1 MQTIL
6 IRDAL
11 NSIFTSLLFFLLMA
25 ESGLAACPQKVAIA
39 PAPTDDWFLASWLS
53 TEVSSILTVK
63 EKGRCWTFRSLD
75 LTSKA
80 FDVVGSTT
88 GFPRQANQLG
98 QRQVDYLREVL
109 EVTHLLFIDYPQTNN
124 RVKVHLYAIN
134 KNDKLLL
141 EKTYDL
147 TIEQKLIEAN
157 SSSSLLRFLARV
169 TANALTTGY
178 SNTDVYFDVDK
189 RFGEGTIKSKGFLPP
204 LVSSVA
210 LSRIEH
216 RRGYGLF
223 DYAGSIFPGGYLFGI
238 DQINTYYRLDDKPNA
253 DQVPETLNLNIE
265 TYGSCATGNA
275 QGSLF
280 SPLGTTFV
288 GIGIGPCVVWLK
300 SLDRQALWYGKTA
313 VRYFFGHRVFFTDH
327 IFFELNWD
335 SLVFHQELQKTD
347 YAIARQV
354 ERFGLALGWYIPDSE
369 RLASSLWRQILS
381 QFHP

>member
-1 MQTIL
+1 LNYIL
-6 IRDAL
+6 
-11 NSIFTSLLFFLLMA
+11 TSLLFFLLIA
-25 ESGLAACPQKVAIA
+25 ECSLAACLQKVAIA
-39 PAPTDDWFLASWLS
+39 PAPTNDWFLASRLS
-53 TEVSSILTVK
+53 TEVSSILTLK
-63 EKGRCWTFRSLD
+63 EKGRCWNFKSLD

-80 FDVVGSTT
+80 FDIVGSTT

-109 EVTHLLFIDYPQTNN
+109 EVTHLLFIDHPLPNGK
-124 RVKVHLYAIN
+124 VKVHLYSIS
-134 KNDKLLL
+134 DDDRLRL
-141 EKTYDL
+141 EQTYDL
-147 TIEQKLIEAN
+147 SVAQKFIEAN

-169 TANALTTGY
+169 AANALTTGY

-189 RFGEGTIKSKGFLPP
+189 RFGEGTIRNKGFLPP

-238 DQINTYYRLDDKPNA
+238 DQVNTYNRLDDETNA

-288 GIGIGPCVVWLK
+288 GIGLGPCLVWLK
-300 SLDRQALWYGKTA
+300 SLDRDALWYGKTA
-313 VRYFFGHRVFFTDH
+313 VRYFFGHRVFFTDQV
-327 IFFELNWD
+327 FFELNWD

-369 RLASSLWRQILS
+369 RLASTLWRQILS
-381 QFHP
+381 RFQP